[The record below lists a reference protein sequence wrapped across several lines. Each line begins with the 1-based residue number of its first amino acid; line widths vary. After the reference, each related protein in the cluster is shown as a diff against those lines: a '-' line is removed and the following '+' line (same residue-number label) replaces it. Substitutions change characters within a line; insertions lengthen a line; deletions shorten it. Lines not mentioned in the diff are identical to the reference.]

1 MKRPP
6 VRPIRVEETLLPL
19 LRREYQDRGVVF
31 GSLRDRGNPERECV
45 LVAEPQGMATPV
57 SQYVRVRMIVIARRQ
72 DGSGDFTE
80 AQHLASDIIQTVTTA
95 GQAGPVISAA
105 LDSGPVRQEEDG
117 LVFAYAVLLLQ
128 ARTQ

>member
-1 MKRPP
+1 MKHPP
-6 VRPIRVEETLLPL
+6 VRPVRVEETLLPL

-45 LVAEPQGMATPV
+45 LVADPQGMATPV
-57 SQYVRVRMIVIARRQ
+57 SQYVRVRVSVIVRRL
-72 DGSGDFTE
+72 DGSGDFIE
-80 AQHLASDIIQTVTTA
+80 AQHLAADIIHTITET
-95 GQAGPVISAA
+95 GGGGPVISVA